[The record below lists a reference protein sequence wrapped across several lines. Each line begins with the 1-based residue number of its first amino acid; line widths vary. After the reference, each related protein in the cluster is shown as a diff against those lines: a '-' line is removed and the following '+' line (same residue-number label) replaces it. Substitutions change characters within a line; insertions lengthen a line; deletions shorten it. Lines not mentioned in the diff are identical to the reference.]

1 MKKIPLIIRHFYSK
15 IIIII
20 GFGIFFF
27 EDFSRLLD
35 FFKNIIGLNRNALI
49 DDALKVSFLNNL
61 YLIIIAI
68 LLCLPIL
75 DGIKAFYKANYWDKV
90 CGDKLKSQN
99 IANIL
104 FDTAVLEGYVAAIK
118 RAQNIVGITANEVM
132 NEELLT
138 KLNAL

>member
-15 IIIII
+15 MIIII

-68 LLCLPIL
+68 LLCLPLL
-75 DGIKAFYKANYWDKV
+75 DGIKELKNKSRIVAFFGNATAFTFKIV
-90 CGDKLKSQN
+90 L
-99 IANIL
+99 L
-104 FDTAVLEGYVAAIK
+104 FTSSIMLVDATNNPFLYF
-118 RAQNIVGITANEVM
+118 RF
-132 NEELLT
+132 
-138 KLNAL
+138 